1 MQGLL
6 RGVIAASILLGAAGA
21 AQAAKNI
28 DAQGFSASLV
38 QTENSN
44 FNMTV
49 LSDTGSAVK
58 VALSGVGLD
67 DLWGGD
73 VFRVSS
79 QQRCCMSSEPLE
91 EVNTDWTVTTLNF
104 NVKQG
109 YRIASF
115 TLTGTTFGTLT
126 PGVVPPEASHPGN
139 DLAGTAHSVSTWS
152 LTTMQFGTWETHR
165 SVVDQSDI
173 NGRQSFSLDHDYPVM
188 DEFEL
193 SIESQ
198 IRTALRSAYTAP
210 YRMEYPAGTSFASS
224 ASLDYRDLVLS
235 VNLVPVAAV
244 PEPGTYAMLLAGLAL
259 LGVAARRRR

>member
-6 RGVIAASILLGAAGA
+6 RGVLAASILLGAADA
-21 AQAAKNI
+21 AQAARSI
-28 DAQGFSASLV
+28 DAQGFSARLV
-38 QTENSN
+38 QSENPN

-67 DLWGGD
+67 DLWGRD
-73 VFRVSS
+73 VFEVSS
-79 QQRCCMSSEPLE
+79 QEGCCLTSEPWE
-91 EVNTDWTVTTLNF
+91 EVAIDVAFTQLNF
-104 NVKQG
+104 NVKPG

-115 TLTGTTFGTLT
+115 TFSGTTFGTLT
-126 PGVVPPEASHPGN
+126 PAVVPPQYSHPGN

-152 LTTMQFGTWETHR
+152 LSTTQVGTWETHR

-173 NGRQSFSLDHDYPVM
+173 NGSQSFSLDHDYPIM
-188 DEFEL
+188 GEFEL
-193 SIESQ
+193 SLMSL
-198 IRTALRSAYTAP
+198 IRTELRSAYTQP
-210 YRMEYPAGTSFASS
+210 DRMEFPAGRSFASS
-224 ASLDYRDLVLS
+224 ASLDIRDLALS